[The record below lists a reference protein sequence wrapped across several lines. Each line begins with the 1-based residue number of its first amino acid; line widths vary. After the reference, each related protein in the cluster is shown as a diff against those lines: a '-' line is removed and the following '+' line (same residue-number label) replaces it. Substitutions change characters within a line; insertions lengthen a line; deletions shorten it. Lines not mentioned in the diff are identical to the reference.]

1 MRSVG
6 SSKKMTGIFQARRR
20 PNRRKLWRPAVR
32 YSKYTKL
39 QKGSNFPSNNP
50 QIINTRVTVGS
61 TSRFTMPRMAS
72 LVGRCW
78 RRRDDDET
86 KDSTV
91 PAMQASASIQ
101 GRASRDGD
109 VCTRTACRLS
119 PGPLSRKNS
128 KIYSDRTRGRSSKK
142 PRDCRLSAR
151 VRSPTP
157 ATASLFH

>member
-1 MRSVG
+1 MRSVR

-78 RRRDDDET
+78 RRQT
-86 KDSTV
+86 KDSTA
-91 PAMQASASIQ
+91 PAMQASASIHW
-101 GRASRDGD
+101 RASRDGD
-109 VCTRTACRLS
+109 VCTRTAFRLS
-119 PGPLSRKNS
+119 PGPLSRKKL